1 MNIAK
6 IPFSALSD
14 RIRKHFVPYSDEFV
28 KGGTVIGMYKHKNW
42 EYVIFVGGDMH
53 TLCIGA
59 TRSGKSR
66 TVVLESIGL
75 QALAGENLVCS
86 DPKGELYQYTYPFLE
101 RLGYKVLTLDFK
113 NPLKSS
119 RYNFLQTVIEYV
131 NQGDIPKAI
140 EATWDITAALVPE
153 DSHGERIWSDGE
165 ASIIAAAIMAVVYDN
180 KDKPEYQNLTNVY
193 YFISEMCKAGDSE
206 LPLNKYVKGLK
217 EDHPARALL
226 GISQVAPSKT
236 RGSFFTAALT
246 TLRLFTNPYVCD
258 MTAISDFTAEEIC
271 SGKTA
276 LFIILPDEK
285 VTYYSLASLFI
296 NQLYERLV
304 KIADDRGGR
313 LKNRI
318 NFNLDEFGNFM
329 KIPAFSNK
337 LTVGGGRGIRFNL
350 YLQDFAQLEE
360 KYGRESYPTIISN
373 CHVWVYLQSDGPET
387 QKLISEKLG
396 NYTVASSSQSTQYSG
411 IGISPGNMTSSSN
424 LTARP
429 LLTPDEVGK
438 IKRPY
443 SLVTSRE
450 YPAMLNAPDLSKWY
464 FNQMFGLGDP
474 EHNRKVREEREKRRP
489 VRTCDGKMKLWGVWD
504 KFSGSGMALG
514 MGMPS
519 SRTSIRN
526 NIHGTQ
532 TIPPD
537 ILKPTGKVGIIDEKD
552 EIDQFVKKQ
561 D

>member
-1 MNIAK
+1 MNI
-6 IPFSALSD
+6 PFNVL
-14 RIRKHFVPYSDEFV
+14 KHDITNDFKLD
-28 KGGTVIGMYKHKNW
+28 KGGTVIGMYKHKNR
-42 EYVIFVGGDMH
+42 EDILYVGGDMH
-53 TLCIGA
+53 TLCIGS

-66 TVVLESIGL
+66 TVVLESIAL
-75 QALAGENLVCS
+75 QALAGENIVCS
-86 DPKGELYQYTYPFLE
+86 DPKGELFQYTYPFLE

-119 RYNFLQTVIEYV
+119 RYNFLSTVIDHV
-131 NQGDIPKAI
+131 KQNDIPKAI

-165 ASIIAAAIMAVVYDN
+165 ASIIAAAIMTVICDN
-180 KDKPEYQNLTNVY
+180 KANPEYQNLTNVY
-193 YFISEMCKAGDSE
+193 YFISEMCKSGEGE
-206 LPLNKYVKGLK
+206 LPLNKYVKSLA
-217 EDHPARALL
+217 ETHPARALL

-258 MTAISDFTAEEIC
+258 MTSVSEFNAEQIC
-271 SGKTA
+271 SEKTA

-285 VTYYSLASLFI
+285 ITYYSLASLFI
-296 NQLYERLV
+296 NQFYERLV

-313 LKNRI
+313 LKRRI

-350 YLQDFAQLEE
+350 YVQDFAQLEE
-360 KYGRESYPTIISN
+360 KYGREAYPTIISN
-373 CHVWVYLQSDGPET
+373 CHVWIYLQSDGPET

-411 IGISPGNMTSSSN
+411 SGISPGNMTSSSN
-424 LTARP
+424 LMGRP

-443 SLVTSRE
+443 SLITSRE

-464 FNQMFGLGDP
+464 FNKMFGLGDP
-474 EHNRKVREEREKRRP
+474 EHNRRVREERENRRP
-489 VRTCDGKMKLWGVWD
+489 VRACDGKIKLWGVWNNYTAAV
-504 KFSGSGMALG
+504 S
-514 MGMPS
+514 P
-519 SRTSIRN
+519 RTSIRN
-526 NIHGTQ
+526 NIHGTP
-532 TIPPD
+532 TVPRD
-537 ILKPTGKVGIIDEKD
+537 ILNPRKEGLDD
-552 EIDQFVKKQ
+552 EINQVIKIQ

>member
-1 MNIAK
+1 MNIFK
-6 IPFSALSD
+6 IPFSAISD
-14 RIRKHFVPYSDEFV
+14 GIRKHFVPYSDEFV
-28 KGGTVIGMYKHKNW
+28 KGGTVIGMYKHKDF
-42 EYVIFVGGDMH
+42 EYVLFVGEDMH
-53 TLCIGA
+53 ILCIGA

-75 QALAGENLVCS
+75 QALAGENIVCS

-101 RLGYKVLTLDFK
+101 RLGYKVYTLDFK

-119 RYNFLQTVIEYV
+119 RYNFLQSVIEYV
-131 NQGDIPKAI
+131 NQGDIAKAI

-180 KDKPEYQNLTNVY
+180 QKNPEYQNLTNVY
-193 YFISEMCKAGDSE
+193 YFISEMCKSGEGE
-206 LPLNKYVKGLK
+206 LPLNRYVKGLK

-246 TLRLFTNPYVCD
+246 TLRLFTNPYICD
-258 MTAISDFTAEEIC
+258 MTSTSDFTAEDLC
-271 SGKTA
+271 DKSA

-285 VTYYSLASLFI
+285 PTYYSLASLFV
-296 NQLYERLV
+296 NQSYEKVV
-304 KIADDRGGR
+304 KVADDRGGR
-313 LKNRI
+313 LKTRI

-329 KIPAFSNK
+329 PIPAFHTK

-350 YLQDFAQLEE
+350 YLQDLAQLDE
-360 KYGRESYPTIISN
+360 KYGKEIAPIITGN
-373 CHVWVYLQSDGPET
+373 CHVWIYLQSDGVET
-387 QKLISEKLG
+387 QKLLSEKLG

-411 IGISPGNMTSSSN
+411 SGISPGNMTASSN
-424 LTARP
+424 LTGRP
-429 LLTPDEVGK
+429 LLTPDEIGK

-443 SLVTSRE
+443 SLITTRG
-450 YPAMLNAPDLSKWY
+450 YPAILNAPDLSKWY
-464 FNQMFGLGDP
+464 FNQMFGLGNP
-474 EHNRKVREEREKRRP
+474 EHNRLVRMERENRRS
-489 VRTCDGKMKLWGVWD
+489 VRTCDGKMKLWGIWN
-504 KFSGSGMALG
+504 KYSASGTGVGAGMG

-519 SRTSIRN
+519 PRTSIRN

-537 ILKPTGKVGIIDEKD
+537 IIKPTGKVGITD
-552 EIDQFVKKQ
+552 EINQFVKKQ

>member
-1 MNIAK
+1 MILKHDIAGH
-6 IPFSALSD
+6 STLD
-14 RIRKHFVPYSDEFV
+14 N
-28 KGGTVIGMYKHKNW
+28 GGTVIGMYKHKDH
-42 EYVIFVGGDMH
+42 EDILYVGGDMH
-53 TLCIGA
+53 TICIGA

-75 QALAGENLVCS
+75 QALAGENIVCS
-86 DPKGELYQYTYPFLE
+86 DPKGELCQYTYPFLE
-101 RLGYKVLTLDFK
+101 RLGYTVLTLDFK

-119 RYNFLQTVIEYV
+119 RYNFLNTVIDYV
-131 NQGDIPKAI
+131 KQNDIPKAI

-165 ASIIAAAIMAVVYDN
+165 ASIIAAAIMAVICDN
-180 KDKPEYQNLTNVY
+180 KANPEYQNLTNVY
-193 YFISEMCKAGDSE
+193 YFISEMCKSGEGE

-217 EDHPARALL
+217 PNHPARSLL

-258 MTAISDFTAEEIC
+258 MTSVSEFNAERIC
-271 SGKTA
+271 SEKTA

-285 VTYYSLASLFI
+285 ITYYSLASLFI
-296 NQLYERLV
+296 NQFYERLV

-313 LKNRI
+313 LKQRI

-350 YLQDFAQLEE
+350 YVQDFAQLEE
-360 KYGRESYPTIISN
+360 KYGREAYPTIISN
-373 CHVWVYLQSDGPET
+373 CHVWIYLQSDGPET

-411 IGISPGNMTSSSN
+411 SGISPGNMTTSTN
-424 LTARP
+424 LTGRP

-443 SLVTSRE
+443 SLVMSRE
-450 YPAMLNAPDLSKWY
+450 YPAILNAPDLSKWY
-464 FNQMFGLGDP
+464 FNQMFGLGDT
-474 EHNRKVREEREKRRP
+474 EHNRKVREERENRRP
-489 VRTCDGKMKLWGVWD
+489 VRSCDGEIALWGIWD
-504 KFSGSGMALG
+504 KFSGAAPASVR
-514 MGMPS
+514 S
-519 SRTSIRN
+519 SIKN
-526 NIHGTQ
+526 NLQGTQ
-532 TIPPD
+532 TIPKD
-537 ILKPTGKVGIIDEKD
+537 ILKRKEDLNDETKPFFKR
-552 EIDQFVKKQ
+552 EI
-561 D
+561 

>member
-1 MNIAK
+1 MNMLN
-6 IPFSALSD
+6 IPFPKLSQKLK
-14 RIRKHFVPYSDEFV
+14 RRFVPYDTAFV
-28 KGGTVIGMYKHKNW
+28 KGGTVIGLYKKHD
-42 EYVIFVGGDMH
+42 EEIIVFVGDDMH
-53 TLCIGA
+53 TLCIGS

-75 QALAGENLVCS
+75 EALAGENIICS

-113 NPLKSS
+113 SPLKSS
-119 RYNFLQTVIEYV
+119 RYNFLNTVIEYV
-131 NQGDIPKAI
+131 NQNDIPKAI

-165 ASIIAAAIMAVVYDN
+165 ASIIAAAIMAVVFDN
-180 KDKPEYQNLTNVY
+180 KDHPEYQNLTNVY
-193 YFISEMCKAGDSE
+193 YFISEMCKAGESE
-206 LPLNKYVKGLK
+206 LLLNKYIKTLPK
-217 EDHPARALL
+217 THPARSLL

-258 MTAISDFTAEEIC
+258 MSSVSDFTAEQFDKE
-271 SGKTA
+271 KTA

-304 KIADDRGGR
+304 NIADQRGGR
-313 LKNRI
+313 LKMRV

-350 YLQDFAQLEE
+350 YVQDFAQLEE
-360 KYGRESYPTIISN
+360 KYGREAYPTIISN

-411 IGISPGNMTSSSN
+411 SGISPGNMTSSSN

-443 SLVTSRE
+443 SLITSRN

-464 FNQMFGLGDP
+464 FNKMFGLGDP
-474 EHNRKVREEREKRRP
+474 EHNRKVREERENRRAI
-489 VRTCDGKMKLWGVWD
+489 RKCDGKIQLWEIWNNMTEVPRREARPGV
-504 KFSGSGMALG
+504 LG
-514 MGMPS
+514 T
-519 SRTSIRN
+519 R
-526 NIHGTQ
+526 Q
-532 TIPPD
+532 IPDD
-537 ILKPTGKVGIIDEKD
+537 ILKYRKEDLNNEIIKN
-552 EIDQFVKKQ
+552 IQKQ
-561 D
+561 G